1 MNLLKRN
8 FANWTRW
15 LHLYLSML
23 SFAALLFF
31 SVTGITLNHTDWI
44 EGKEKVE
51 QVEGDLEAGWVKGDL
66 AKVEELK
73 VVEYLRN
80 NYAIKAPLSDF
91 TTEET
96 ECSFSFKGPGF
107 NADGFI
113 DRTNGHYELTIT
125 RYGLI
130 AIINDLHKG
139 RDSGKEWAWLIDISA
154 VLMILVSIT
163 GFLMLF
169 LMKKKLIS
177 GLIITALG
185 TIAMVVVYYLFV

>member
-1 MNLLKRN
+1 
-8 FANWTRW
+8 
-15 LHLYLSML
+15 ML

-31 SVTGITLNHTDWI
+31 SITGITLNHTDWI

-51 QVEGDLEAGWVKGDL
+51 QVEGDLDAGWVKGGL
-66 AKVEELK
+66 ATVEELK

-80 NYAIKAPLSDF
+80 NYAIRAPLSDF

-113 DRTNGHYELTIT
+113 DRTNGHYDLTIT

-139 RDSGKEWAWLIDISA
+139 RDSGKAWAWLIDVSA

-169 LMKKKLIS
+169 LMKKKIAS
-177 GLIITALG
+177 GLIISVLG
-185 TIAMVVVYYLFV
+185 TIAMVVVYYIFV

>member
-1 MNLLKRN
+1 MNIFKKN

-31 SVTGITLNHTDWI
+31 SITGITLNHTDWI

-51 QVEGDLEAGWVKGDL
+51 QVEGDLDAGWVKGGL
-66 AKVEELK
+66 ATVEELK

-80 NYAIKAPLSDF
+80 NYAIRAPLSDF

-139 RDSGKEWAWLIDISA
+139 RDSGKAWAWLIDVSA

-169 LMKKKLIS
+169 LMKKKIAG
-177 GLIITALG
+177 GLIISVLG
-185 TIAMVVVYYLFV
+185 TIAMVVVYYIFV